1 MDTIERPWFHL
12 GVVGPDG
19 FDRPDLPRRLWKR
32 MLPLLGRRLLRGERI
47 STTGVFGTPLSV
59 ALGEIAKNRDWGH
72 GGFPVGVDRPRRVG
86 HRAAC
91 AQVAVA
97 VAVDALL
104 VVHAGELSADMLDL
118 LDWCRWLGVATRTV
132 AIPTDPE

>member
-1 MDTIERPWFHL
+1 MVSLERPWFHL

-19 FDRPDLPRRLWKR
+19 FDRPDLARRLWRR
-32 MLPLLGRRLLRGERI
+32 MLPLLRERLYRRERI

-59 ALGEIAKNRDWGH
+59 ALGEIAKSRDWGH
-72 GGFPVGVDRPRRVG
+72 GGFPVSVDRPRRVG

-97 VAVDALL
+97 VDALL
-104 VVHAGELSADMLDL
+104 VVHAGELPADLLDL